1 MIPVPPLPAES
12 TMRQP
17 AGGREGDVVDE
28 ARAWASLMTNLL
40 VLPGLGSLLAGRRAG
55 WPQAAVAL
63 VGFVLS
69 TIWLAWFVVAWWR
82 TGSFPLDG
90 GPYLPMGL
98 LGVFLFAVSWVWGLV
113 TGLALGRES
122 RAPRASRRRT
132 IDSLPPGA

>member
-1 MIPVPPLPAES
+1 M
-12 TMRQP
+12 
-17 AGGREGDVVDE
+17 DE
-28 ARAWASLMTNLL
+28 ARAWACLMTNLL

-113 TGLALGRES
+113 TGLAVVGES
-122 RAPRASRRRT
+122 RAPAGPPQRR
-132 IDSLPPGA
+132 G

>member
-1 MIPVPPLPAES
+1 
-12 TMRQP
+12 
-17 AGGREGDVVDE
+17 VDE

-113 TGLALGRES
+113 TGLAVVGES
-122 RAPRASRRRT
+122 RALRARRRGAVDT
-132 IDSLPPGA
+132 LPPGA